1 MQMKLSAPTLSATR
15 PSLAV
20 ARPVAARVVPR
31 AHKEKAEAITG
42 VVFQPFQEVR
52 ARGLV
57 VVVERRRERSTWVGG
72 KGPSS
77 PAAEMMNG

>member
-1 MQMKLSAPTLSATR
+1 MQMKLSAPTLCATR

-20 ARPVAARVVPR
+20 VRPVAARVVPR

-52 ARGLV
+52 VRGLV
-57 VVVERRRERSTWVGG
+57 LGVVERPRDKKVDMGNKATSSRR
-72 KGPSS
+72 
-77 PAAEMMNG
+77 